1 MMLIKQE
8 SMMTM
13 KAYQELY
20 QSSIAYGI
28 RNGLIAEEEKKKL
41 REKIDET
48 DEKNEKIAED
58 IEKLEK
64 EIEQLIKADEEERN
78 EIKEKHR
85 QEVNVKEDQI
95 KMLKGEIKNKWEIIS
110 KQMG

>member
-1 MMLIKQE
+1 M
-8 SMMTM
+8 
-13 KAYQELY
+13 
-20 QSSIAYGI
+20 
-28 RNGLIAEEEKKKL
+28 
-41 REKIDET
+41 
-48 DEKNEKIAED
+48 
-58 IEKLEK
+58 
-64 EIEQLIKADEEERN
+64 IKADEEERN